1 MAIITARWSCTMAF
15 QPSTVPGFQP
25 LLPAIVGF
33 EVLQQLILL
42 DMPQHLEQIL
52 HFLPAMERSAVWPWE
67 LMGDKVIQ
75 PHRKKSTGNIQK
87 KCRADMDFLPRH
99 SCNQHSPHLSVGCSC
114 SHSSC
119 SSIPY
124 LGHHGF

>member
-1 MAIITARWSCTMAF
+1 MAF
-15 QPSTVPGFQP
+15 QPSTVLGFQP

-87 KCRADMDFLPRH
+87 KMQSRYGFPSQALMQPAQPT
-99 SCNQHSPHLSVGCSC
+99 SLSG
-114 SHSSC
+114 
-119 SSIPY
+119 
-124 LGHHGF
+124 LLLFT

>member
-1 MAIITARWSCTMAF
+1 MAF

-52 HFLPAMERSAVWPWE
+52 FLPAMERSAVWPWE
-67 LMGDKVIQ
+67 LMGDKVETY
-75 PHRKKSTGNIQK
+75 KKNAEQIWISFPGTHATSTAHISQW
-87 KCRADMDFLPRH
+87 AALVHIAVVVAFLTWATMDFESKAAQPL
-99 SCNQHSPHLSVGCSC
+99 GCFGINN
-114 SHSSC
+114 
-119 SSIPY
+119 SI
-124 LGHHGF
+124 F